1 MIKPSPNFRTAGSEY
16 DQRKADLFATH
27 ERKGFAAALIE
38 EALSSLEE
46 KGWQGL
52 FEEWL
57 LPLSYDAFPDGA
69 RGLIPP
75 ESHPYC
81 AALCQLCG
89 LLDYAGSFLNE
100 ARSVAFPLLDPLSI
114 DENGYYLRTGPNDI
128 PAETVRHLVEKHSE
142 GLKSVVPF
150 MPELRASYLA
160 ARPNVCWP
168 LLPEPLVTSPPL
180 GGVPAQIYAENCRR
194 LSAAADALCLDKTN
208 GAGRPVALLVPRSKK
223 GIELSRT
230 EPALPLFAI
239 LPPEPPALPEPVA
252 LDLTCKLFTAGVA
265 DKDDEPVLQSVA
277 YSVDITPKGECLR
290 NAAAHA
296 IQLLKDASS
305 IDKETAVIMRRYL
318 TDKAFEYMAIAP
330 SYVGGE
336 LSADIVEDAAT
347 LQALSF
353 VEYNSSMVG
362 KSSVRNL
369 INRHRMLSDG
379 RIKGVEAISPASAS
393 YLTDFLSGESNM
405 GMFNVHCLLSL
416 PGDTEPVCLFGRGL
430 VSSIRFERNKNA
442 AAFFS
447 LLLEISDAAVKPG
460 DAFGEAT
467 GIPSIFHDS
476 NATLIFRV
484 RDGYALHA
492 AVLCARMALNIPFP
506 GLESLQDA
514 ESAKIKAFLLPFL
527 EAYGTPE
534 SELDVLLSDKEFY
547 SWSSG
552 ISRIRRLTDRAD
564 AISLVLTGERF
575 DYSVSDSPYFKRVL
589 PDGLTAENMSPFCPP
604 LADGLPPDRGV
615 PPPPPK
621 AVPNAPIIRPFEM
634 QPFEEA
640 PKERMKRMREF
651 DARIR
656 KEAFDLMTGDVAC
669 TEFVFTPKIKAE
681 PRGFILYSA
690 IKTLQDVFKTTFQKD
705 NLLSDARM
713 IPLMAS
719 GGIRLTPD
727 VPLRNRGH
735 DGAFSYLFEDL
746 YQKTPSFFFD
756 EEKTEQTLRILRD
769 LMNHSMLS
777 FVSYI
782 EEREGHN
789 VWAFY
794 EDSKRIGSQRVPFY
808 LGLKTEVK
816 WHQEIQ
822 YHITCKEGMDE
833 DTVRFRN
840 LKIIEIIFAEIAA
853 IGGFK
858 LLQADVEETAEL
870 LGNAKTCSV
879 FIKPPTR
886 VENVVWSNRL
896 FYPALNEE
904 QLLAAA
910 EVFEKGGLIK
920 TWGGAFLSE
929 SASRMQNI
937 LEADSKF
944 DDSGY

>member
-1 MIKPSPNFRTAGSEY
+1 MIKTSQTSRMLESEY
-16 DQRKADLFATH
+16 SKRKTDLFATH

-38 EALSSLEE
+38 EALFSLEE

-52 FEEWL
+52 FDEWL
-57 LPLSYDAFPDGA
+57 LPLSYDAFPDSA

-89 LLDYAGSFLNE
+89 LLDYAGFFLNE

-128 PAETVRHLVEKHSE
+128 PTETVRHLIEKHGE

-168 LLPEPLVTSPPL
+168 LLPAPLVTSPPL

-194 LSAAADALCLDKTN
+194 LSAAADALCLDKAK
-208 GAGRPVALLVPRSKK
+208 GAGRPVALLAPGSEK
-223 GIELSRT
+223 GIVLSRT

-252 LDLTCKLFTAGVA
+252 LDLICKLFTAGVA
-265 DKDDEPVLQSVA
+265 DKDDEPALQSVA
-277 YSVDITPKGECLR
+277 YSVRITLKGECLR

-296 IQLLKDASS
+296 IQVLKDAAV
-305 IDKETAVIMRRYL
+305 IDKETAIMMRRHL

-330 SYVGGE
+330 NYVGGE
-336 LSADIVEDAAT
+336 LGADMVKDAAT

-362 KSSVRNL
+362 KSAVRDL

-393 YLTDFLSGESNM
+393 YLTDFLSGKSNI

-430 VSSIRFERNKNA
+430 TSSIRFEPNKNA

-467 GIPSIFHDS
+467 GISSIFHDS
-476 NATLIFRV
+476 NATLTFRV
-484 RDGYALHA
+484 RDGYVLHA
-492 AVLCARMALNIPFP
+492 AVLCARMALNIPSP
-506 GLESLQDA
+506 GLEPLQDA

-552 ISRIRRLTDRAD
+552 ISHIRRLTDRAD
-564 AISLVLTGERF
+564 AVSCALTGERF

-589 PDGLTAENMSPFCPP
+589 SDGLTAENMSPFCPHP
-604 LADGLPPDRGV
+604 VGWLPPDKGV
-615 PPPPPK
+615 PPPTPK
-621 AVPNAPIIRPFEM
+621 AVPNAPAIRPFEM

-640 PKERMKRMREF
+640 PKGRMKRMREF
-651 DARIR
+651 DAHIR
-656 KEAFDLMTGDVAC
+656 KEAFDLMTGCVSC
-669 TEFVFTPKIKAE
+669 SEFVFTPKIKAE

-690 IKTLQDVFKTTFQKD
+690 IKTLQDVFKTTFKKD

-713 IPLMAS
+713 IPLLAS

-735 DGAFSYLFEDL
+735 DGTFSYLFEDL

-769 LMNHSMLS
+769 LMNHSVLS
-777 FVSYI
+777 SVSYI
-782 EEREGHN
+782 EEREGHT
-789 VWAFY
+789 VWASY
-794 EDSKRIGSQRVPFY
+794 KDTNRTWPQRGPSY

-816 WHQEIQ
+816 WNEEVQH
-822 YHITCKEGMDE
+822 HITRKEGMDRA
-833 DTVRFRN
+833 TVRFRN
-840 LKIIEIIFAEIAA
+840 LKIIEMVFAEIAA
-853 IGGFK
+853 IGDFK
-858 LLQADVEETAEL
+858 LLQTDVQETAEL
-870 LGNAKTCSV
+870 LGNAETCSV
-879 FIKPPTR
+879 FVNPPTR
-886 VENVVWSNRL
+886 IENVVWNNIL
-896 FYPALNEE
+896 FYPTLREE
-904 QLLAAA
+904 QLSAAT
-910 EVFEKGGLIK
+910 EVFEKGGLFR
-920 TWGGAFLSE
+920 TWGGTFLSE
-929 SASRMQNI
+929 SVSRMQNI
-937 LEADSKF
+937 LEAGTKF
-944 DDSGY
+944 DYSGY